1 MKQFIKNQKVT
12 YNLMSFTGYKAL
24 LIFNL
29 LTESPKSYEE
39 IKTYIY
45 NHPYLREQISMDT
58 MRVYMNS
65 LKRLG
70 CEIQRIKG
78 EDKVSRYF
86 IAAHPFE
93 LKLSADEK
101 KSILHV
107 YKNIVKSLSVEEL
120 LSMDNF
126 FEKLGKYVKDE
137 EFVAN
142 LRKHSPLKE
151 INKSILKELIDYCKR
166 KDQIVISYNSPNS
179 GVKQIEVI
187 SDKLDISNGKIYLY
201 GTGLEYKQYGSFL
214 VSRVKSIDG
223 IKIEK
228 TIPNGLKEI
237 KIECKLSCK
246 PKDIVLAENEKI
258 LGTVEDKTIIEIT
271 TSNEFLTI
279 QKILE
284 YGPKCKVLAPKE
296 FQEKVVSI
304 LKDMKAGYY
313 CG

>member
-24 LIFNL
+24 LMFNL
-29 LTESPKSYEE
+29 LVESPKSYEE

-70 CEIQRIKG
+70 CEIKRIKG
-78 EDKVSRYF
+78 EDKISRYF
-86 IAAHPFE
+86 IVAHPYE
-93 LKLSADEK
+93 LKLSEDEK
-101 KSILHV
+101 KSILYV

-126 FEKLGKYVKDE
+126 FEKLGKYIKDD

-142 LRKHSPLKE
+142 LRKYSPLKE
-151 INKSILKELIDYCKR
+151 INKYILKELIDYCKR
-166 KDQIVISYNSPNS
+166 KEQIVISYNSPNS

-187 SDKLDISNGKIYLY
+187 SDKLDVSNGKIYLY
-201 GTGLEYKQYGSFL
+201 GTGLEYNQYGSFL

-237 KIECKLSCK
+237 KIECEFYCNQ
-246 PKDIVLAENEKI
+246 KDIVLSENEKI
-258 LGTVEDKTIIEIT
+258 LSTADDKIIVEIT

-279 QKILE
+279 QRILE
-284 YGPKCKVLAPKE
+284 YGAKCKVLAPKE
-296 FQEKVVSI
+296 FQEKVVNI